1 MPPVLERHRPSA
13 RLFFIHRKP
22 DKVVKVDELRGLG
35 GDGMHAEE
43 LLLILTAGQGG
54 WVGAA
59 EEERRRTE
67 REKEGEGGVVIM
79 Q

>member
-1 MPPVLERHRPSA
+1 MPPVRERHRPSA

-22 DKVVKVDELRGLG
+22 DKVVKVDVLRGPG

-59 EEERRRTE
+59 EEERRRK
-67 REKEGEGGVVIM
+67 EKGELS
-79 Q
+79 